1 MDHCERG
8 HAVCRVGVAAG
19 DVDVRVGCAADRD
32 VRIPNAHV
40 ALLGAGHVDLQD
52 DGTGRD
58 VGNCEAH
65 ILDLGNANVA
75 GVADLYDRLWI
86 VGVAESATDAG
97 YDGPGFSDYAG
108 PWRNKQGGLYDVHA
122 IGEVGDFAVGG
133 VSS

>member
-32 VRIPNAHV
+32 VRIPDAHV
-40 ALLGAGHVDLQD
+40 ALLGACHVYLQD

-58 VGNCEAH
+58 VSDCEAH
-65 ILDLGNANVA
+65 VLDLGDADIA
-75 GVADLYDRLWI
+75 GVADLYDGLWV
-86 VGVAESATDAG
+86 VGVAKGAADAR
-97 YDGPGFSDYAG
+97 YDGPGFSDDAG

-122 IGEVGDFAVGG
+122 IREVGDFAVGG
-133 VSS
+133 VGS